1 MAQISSYPLLTP
13 QLGDKVLGSNTT
25 DAAGNSVAGNPTVQ
39 YNFKDV
45 KALVDQQYVQQL
57 QSSSTVIT
65 QLPTQN
71 TTYNI
76 RFGAPVLALADNVQ
90 LLQGTGTATQG
101 DLIRFN
107 IAGTY
112 SILLNYSIGSN
123 AANTE
128 PYLVFRTLKNSATQI
143 GPTVVYQEKFEQA
156 LKGVPFII
164 PLTVQVI
171 AADTFNFQMA
181 CSGNSGYGL
190 VRNAAAIS
198 GAITPTFTAPS
209 IATITISKLV

>member
-1 MAQISSYPLLTP
+1 MAIIYSYPTSVP
-13 QLGDKVLGSNTT
+13 QLGDKVLGSNIS
-25 DAAGNSVAGNPTVQ
+25 DSAGNSVVGNPTVQ

-45 KALVDQQYVQQL
+45 KTLVDQKYVQQL

-65 QLPTQN
+65 QIPTLN
-71 TTYNI
+71 TTYSI
-76 RFGAPVLALADNVQ
+76 RFGAPALTSTDNVQ

-107 IAGTY
+107 ATGTY
-112 SILLNYSIGSN
+112 NVLLNYSVGSN

-128 PYLVFRTLKNSATQI
+128 PYLVFRTLKNSTTQV
-143 GPTVVYQEKFEQA
+143 GPTIVYQEKFAEA
-156 LKGVPFII
+156 LKGVPIII
-164 PLTVQVI
+164 PLTMQVTG
-171 AADTFNFQMA
+171 ADTFNFQMA
-181 CSGNSGYGL
+181 CSGTSNYGL
-190 VRNAAAIS
+190 ARNAAGIS